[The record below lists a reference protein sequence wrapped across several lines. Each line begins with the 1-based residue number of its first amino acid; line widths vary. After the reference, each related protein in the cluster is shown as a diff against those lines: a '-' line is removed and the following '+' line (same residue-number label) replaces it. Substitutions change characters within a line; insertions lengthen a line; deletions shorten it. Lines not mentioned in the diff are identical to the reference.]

1 MHELSAFDLHQKFLN
16 KELSAV
22 EIITHTFQRIEALDP
37 KVQSFLSLFKEQAL
51 KTAEHQD
58 QKLARGEKVGRLA
71 GVPVA
76 IKDILHIK
84 GELTTCA
91 SKFLSN
97 YKAPFHATAVE
108 RLKDED
114 AIFVGKTNLDEFAMG
129 SSTENSAFK
138 EIKTK
143 NPWDLNCVP
152 GGSSGGS
159 AACVAARLTP
169 ISLGT
174 DTGGSV
180 RQPASFCGIVGYKP
194 TYGIVSRHG
203 LVSYCSSMDVVGP
216 FTSNV
221 QDAALTMEIIAGH
234 CGKDSTSL
242 PQKQI
247 SFLKELESPPLKPL
261 TIGVPWS
268 FLSQLAEEPRKL
280 FEVAIEKCKQQ
291 GATII
296 DVDLDI
302 LKHSLGV
309 YYILATAEASTNLA
323 RFDGIR
329 YGVRSPQAKTLEEV
343 YEMSRDEGF
352 GEEVK
357 RRILLGTFV
366 LSSGYKEAFYRKA
379 QKVRTVMIRKF
390 LEAFKRC
397 DLIATPVTPF
407 AAFPFGAKKDP
418 VQMYLEDIYT
428 IGVNLAGLPAI
439 SVPAS
444 FTKENMPMGIQ
455 FIAPHQQDPFLLQAA
470 YQFEKLA
477 NVTHLMPE
485 WVQ

>member
-1 MHELSAFDLHQKFLN
+1 MHELSAFDLNQKFLK
-16 KELSAV
+16 KEISAT
-22 EIITHTFQRIEALDP
+22 EIVNHTVQRIEAIDP
-37 KVQSFLSLFKEQAL
+37 KVHSFLSLFKEEAL
-51 KTAEHQD
+51 KTAREQD
-58 QKLARGEKVGRLA
+58 LRLAKGEKLGMLA

-76 IKDILHIK
+76 IKDILHVKNEI
-84 GELTTCA
+84 TTCG
-91 SKFLSN
+91 SKFLTN
-97 YKAPFHATAVE
+97 YRAPFDATSVE
-108 RLKDED
+108 RMKKQD
-114 AIFVGKTNLDEFAMG
+114 AILIGKTNLDEFAMG
-129 SSTENSAFK
+129 SSTENTAFK
-138 EIKTK
+138 DKITK
-143 NPWDLNCVP
+143 NPWDLKCVP

-169 ISLGT
+169 IALGT

-194 TYGIVSRHG
+194 TYGLVSRFG

-216 FTSNV
+216 FAATV
-221 QDAALTMEIIAGH
+221 KDAALAMEVIAGH
-234 CGKDSTSL
+234 CEKDSTSL
-242 PQKQI
+242 PDKKI
-247 SFLKELESPPLKPL
+247 SFLANLEKPVPPMK
-261 TIGVPWS
+261 IGVPWS

-280 FEVAIEKCKQQ
+280 FEQSIEKWKLH
-291 GATII
+291 GAAIVDI
-296 DVDLDI
+296 DLDI

-329 YGVRSPQAKTLEEV
+329 YGVRSEAAKTLDEV
-343 YEMSRDEGF
+343 YDMSRDEGF

-379 QKVRTVMIRKF
+379 QKVRTVMIHKF
-390 LEAFKRC
+390 LDAFKKC

-407 AAFPFGAKKDP
+407 AAFQFGAKKDP

-444 FTKENMPMGIQ
+444 FTKNNMPMGLQ
-455 FIAPHQQDPFLLQAA
+455 LIAPHKRDPFLLQAA
-470 YQFEKLA
+470 YQFEQLA
-477 NVTHLMPE
+477 TIAHQMPD
-485 WVQ
+485 WVNS